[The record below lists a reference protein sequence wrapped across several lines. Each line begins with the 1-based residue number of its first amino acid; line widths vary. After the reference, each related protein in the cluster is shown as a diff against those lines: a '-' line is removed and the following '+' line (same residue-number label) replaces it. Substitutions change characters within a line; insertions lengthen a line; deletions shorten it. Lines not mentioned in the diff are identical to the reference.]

1 MTNTA
6 ISLTFDP
13 NAYQVKTCT
22 LKSESITYRAFE
34 GIDYCSRPK
43 DPIQKLNLFAPEEL
57 CQGGQMNGYTLRT
70 APIFVLNT
78 VGGYLPGPAV
88 EPGLDFKGNINMLFR
103 CLQHGYVVASV
114 GVRGRTS
121 GTKSDDFFVGGA
133 VRKEE
138 AVSDRFTGKAPAL
151 LVDIK
156 AALRYLR
163 RNRDLIPGDTER
175 FVVSGTSAG
184 GALAALTGATGNHP
198 DYFPYLES
206 IGAAKERDDV
216 FAANCYCP
224 IHNLENADAAY
235 EWEFSG
241 LWDFHRTKH
250 RQVDGKVVR
259 VPYVGELGEAEQE
272 VSRRLKALFP
282 PYLNSLG
289 LTASDGTAL
298 TLDEDGGGS
307 FKEYVREKLIES
319 AQREIETRSSCEGL
333 PGLAVANAK
342 PETLSCLKIE
352 NGQVKDLDWDAYLRF
367 ITRMK
372 SAPAFDALDLNSPE
386 NEEFGTEQIKAR
398 HFTAFSLEHST
409 VEGAGLAEP
418 ELVYKMNPLNYI
430 GGPGTC
436 RNWRVRHG
444 AADRDTS
451 FAIPVILATVLQN
464 RGYEVDFAL
473 PWALPHSGEYDLP
486 ELFAWVDGLA
496 GEQK

>member
-6 ISLTFDP
+6 GYLTFDP
-13 NAYQVKTCT
+13 EIYQVKTCT
-22 LKSESITYRAFE
+22 LEGESITYRAFE
-34 GIDYCSRPK
+34 GLKYCIRQE
-43 DPIQKLNLFAPEEL
+43 DPIQTLNLFAPEEL
-57 CQGGQMNGYTLRT
+57 YRGGSMNGYTLHT

-78 VGGYLPGPAV
+78 VGGYLPGPAT

-121 GTKSDDFFVGGA
+121 GTRSNDFFVGGT

-138 AVSDRFTGKAPAL
+138 MISDHFTGKAPAL
-151 LVDIK
+151 LVDMK

-198 DYFPYLES
+198 DYLPYLEA
-206 IGAAKERDDV
+206 IGAAEERDDV

-241 LWDFHRTKH
+241 LWDFHRTRH
-250 RQVDGKVVR
+250 SQVNGKVVR
-259 VPYVGELGEAEQE
+259 VPYVGELNEAEQE
-272 VSRRLKALFP
+272 ISRRLKALFP
-282 PYLNSLG
+282 PYLNSLE
-289 LTASDGTAL
+289 LTAPDGTAL
-298 TLDEDGGGS
+298 VLDADGNGS
-307 FKEYVREKLIES
+307 FKEYVCRKLMES
-319 AQREIETRSSCEGL
+319 AQKELETRSFCEGL
-333 PGLAVANAK
+333 AGLAIANAN
-342 PETLSCLKIE
+342 PETLSSLKIE
-352 NGQVKDLDWDAYLRF
+352 NGRVVNLDWDGYLRF

-409 VEGAGLAEP
+409 AEGAERAEP
-418 ELVYKMNPLNYI
+418 ELVHKMNPLNYI
-430 GGPGTC
+430 GTPGTT
-436 RNWRVRHG
+436 RNWRIRHG

-464 RGYEVDFAL
+464 KGYEVDFAL

-486 ELFAWVDGLA
+486 ELFAWVDRLA
-496 GEQK
+496 ARR